1 MRNVRPRLLR
11 LFPELYKGKDG
22 NQRLLR
28 DTRYLKI
35 SCNRK
40 IPEPT
45 PNERDHLQQLIRAGK
60 SEVVQDLGM
69 DEDTDNFLIDEE
81 NELARLDRLDDSDLD
96 LHKEKVPAVI
106 KPPATTVPHEN
117 ADKKEHHTNA
127 SIAHHTMHDMP
138 PTG

>member
-11 LFPELYKGKDG
+11 LFTELNKGKDG
-22 NQRLLR
+22 NQRPLR

-35 SCNRK
+35 SCNGK
-40 IPEPT
+40 ISEPT

-60 SEVVQDLGM
+60 SKVVQDIGM

-96 LHKEKVPAVI
+96 LHEEKVPAVI
-106 KPPATTVPHEN
+106 KPP
-117 ADKKEHHTNA
+117 
-127 SIAHHTMHDMP
+127 P
-138 PTG
+138 PPCS